1 MEQMEQRLRAGD
13 EEVMTE
19 LIARYGQP
27 LLRYCHGILCDY
39 HEAQDAVQLT
49 FIKAYTHREKAPED
63 ALSPWLYRIAYTTSV
78 DLLRRRKLRQ
88 GLRLTPPAPADTY
101 VRLRLR
107 EALLA
112 LSAGERALLF
122 SRVEGAAYEELEK
135 VYHVSAAVL
144 RKRYQ
149 RAKDKL
155 AKGLADE
162 TETEAAK

>member
-1 MEQMEQRLRAGD
+1 MEQLEQRLRMGD
-13 EEVMTE
+13 EEALAE

-49 FIKAYTHREKAPED
+49 FIKAYGHRGKMPED

-78 DLLRRRKLRQ
+78 DLLRQRKLRQ
-88 GLRLTPPAPADTY
+88 GLRLTPPAPTDTY
-101 VRLRLR
+101 MRAQLR
-107 EALLA
+107 EALLT
-112 LSAGERALLF
+112 LSPGERALLF
-122 SRVEGAAYEELEK
+122 SRVEGATYEELEK

-155 AKGLADE
+155 AKRLADE
-162 TETEAAK
+162 TGTEAAQ